1 MQKNWFLGG
10 LLLVLAAGP
19 AYPQN
24 KDILRLQADLI
35 TLQQQVKQLQSS
47 IDENNNVMKTL
58 VEKIADQVNTLT
70 GGLQKVNQA
79 VDQALGQAIGN
90 LKNQNDATAK
100 ELRTILTN
108 LNTRVSELQEGLSSV
123 RSQMNSLSQQVMTIK
138 TTSEP
143 LATPNDLWKSAMLSL
158 FSGLYDL
165 AVGDFQEFLSKSPND
180 PRAPEAHL
188 RMGEAFFNQKK
199 YQQAETEYDFV
210 LQKYPESDTTRAALL
225 KKGLALAEHDT
236 PQAITTL
243 NEVVKRFPNTS
254 EANSAQT
261 KLRELQPAR
270 RPAR

>member
-1 MQKNWFLGG
+1 MAKSGRCAGMRTSPVTRGIAATPLLEIHKDGDMQKNWFLGG

-24 KDILRLQADLI
+24 KDILRLQEDL
-35 TLQQQVKQLQSS
+35 SW
-47 IDENNNVMKTL
+47 
-58 VEKIADQVNTLT
+58 
-70 GGLQKVNQA
+70 
-79 VDQALGQAIGN
+79 
-90 LKNQNDATAK
+90 
-100 ELRTILTN
+100 
-108 LNTRVSELQEGLSSV
+108 V

-243 NEVVKRFPNTS
+243 NEVVKKFPNTS

-261 KLRELQPAR
+261 KLRELQSAR

>member
-1 MQKNWFLGG
+1 MQKNWFFGG

-19 AYPQN
+19 AYTQN

-47 IDENNNVMKTL
+47 IDDNNGVMKTL
-58 VEKIADQVNTLT
+58 VEKIADQVNILT

-79 VDQALGQAIGN
+79 LDQAVGG
-90 LKNQNDATAK
+90 LKTQNDTTAK
-100 ELRTILTN
+100 EVRTVLTN
-108 LNTRVSELQEGLSSV
+108 LNTSIGELQEGLSSV
-123 RSQMNSLSQQVMTIK
+123 RAQINSLSQQVTTIR
-138 TTSEP
+138 TTAEP
-143 LATPNDLWKSAMLSL
+143 LGTPNDLWKSAMLNS

-165 AVGDFQEFLSKSPND
+165 AVGDFQEFLSKNPND

-188 RMGEAFFNQKK
+188 RLGEAFFNQKK
-199 YQQAETEYDFV
+199 YEQAETEYDFV

-225 KKGLALAEHDT
+225 KKGLAFAEHDT

-243 NEVVKRFPNTS
+243 NEVVKKFPNTS
-254 EANSAQT
+254 EANTAQT

>member
-1 MQKNWFLGG
+1 MQKNWLLAG
-10 LLLVLAAGP
+10 LLIIFAVGP
-19 AYPQN
+19 AYSQN

-47 IDENNNVMKTL
+47 IDENNGVIKGL

-79 VDQALGQAIGN
+79 LDQAIGQAIGG
-90 LKNQNDATAK
+90 LRTQNDTTAK
-100 ELRTILTN
+100 EMRTILSN
-108 LNTRVSELQEGLSSV
+108 LNTSVGELHEGLASV
-123 RSQMNSLSQQVMTIK
+123 RAQVNSLSQQVTTIK
-138 TTSEP
+138 TTAEP
-143 LATPNDLWKSAMLSL
+143 LAGPNDLWKSAMVDF

-165 AVGDFQEFLSKSPND
+165 AVSDFQEFLSKYPND

-188 RMGEAFFNQKK
+188 RMGDSLLNQKK
-199 YQQAETEYDFV
+199 YEPAETEYDFV

-225 KKGLALAEHDT
+225 KKGLALAEHDK

-243 NEVVKRFPNTS
+243 NEVVKKFPNTS
-254 EANSAQT
+254 EASSAQT
-261 KLRELQPAR
+261 KLKDLQPAR